1 MHKYIILFFLVLTL
15 LCSCGN
21 DDSAPDG
28 ILKKS
33 EMVNVLADVH
43 VVDGGLVNISQEPD
57 TLYKYGYPRYL
68 AVFKKYNTD
77 SAEFRRSF
85 KYYSLKPSVFSDIYD
100 KVLKRLQAKTD
111 SLTKLLTIQNK
122 KNHVTS
128 TPTATGGRVNSPVP
142 TAPAQATPLRPGMMM
157 NPSQQAIMKFN
168 AHRDSVIKQ
177 RLKEKNALPK
187 K

>member
-15 LCSCGN
+15 LCSCGG
-21 DDSAPDG
+21 DDSAPNG
-28 ILKKS
+28 ILKKT

-43 VVDGGLVNISQEPD
+43 IVDGGLINVSQEPD
-57 TLYKYGYPRYL
+57 TLYKYGYSKYS

-77 SAEFRRSF
+77 SGEFRRSF

-100 KVLKRLQAKTD
+100 KVLKKLQAKTD

-122 KNHVTS
+122 KNHVT
-128 TPTATGGRVNSPVP
+128 PTATGGRVNSPVA
-142 TAPAQATPLRPGMMM
+142 TAPAQGTPLRPGMMM
-157 NPSQQAIMKFN
+157 NPSQQAIMKAN
-168 AHRDSVIKQ
+168 AKRDSVIKQ

>member
-1 MHKYIILFFLVLTL
+1 MHKYIILFFSVLTL

-43 VVDGGLVNISQEPD
+43 IVDGGLINISQEPD

-85 KYYSLKPSVFSDIYD
+85 KYYSLNPAVFSDIYD
-100 KVLKRLQAKTD
+100 RVLKRLQVQTD
-111 SLTKLLTIQNK
+111 SLTKLLAIQNK
-122 KNHVTS
+122 KNHV
-128 TPTATGGRVNSPVP
+128 TPTATGGRVNSPVR
-142 TAPAQATPLRPGMMM
+142 PAQATPLRPGMMM
-157 NPSQQAIMKFN
+157 NPNQQAIMKFN
-168 AHRDSVIKQ
+168 AKRDSALKQ

>member
-1 MHKYIILFFLVLTL
+1 MHKYIILFFSVLTL
-15 LCSCGN
+15 LCSCSG

-43 VVDGGLVNISQEPD
+43 IVDGGLINISQEPD
-57 TLYKYGYPRYL
+57 TLYKYGYPRYS
-68 AVFKKYNTD
+68 AVFEKYNTD

-85 KYYSLKPSVFSDIYD
+85 KYYSLKPSVFSDIYE

-111 SLTKLLTIQNK
+111 SLTKLLTIENK
-122 KNHVTS
+122 KKHVT
-128 TPTATGGRVNSPVP
+128 PAATGGRVNPPVG
-142 TAPAQATPLRPGMMM
+142 TVQGTPLRPGMMM
-157 NPSQQAIMKFN
+157 NPSQQAIMKAN
-168 AHRDSVIKQ
+168 AKRDSVIKQ

>member
-15 LCSCGN
+15 LCSCHG

-33 EMVNVLADVH
+33 EMVNVLTDVH
-43 VVDGGLVNISQEPD
+43 IADGGLINISQAPD
-57 TLYKYGYPRYL
+57 TLYKYGYLRYP

-85 KYYSLKPSVFSDIYD
+85 KYYSLKPAVFSDIYD
-100 KVLKRLQAKTD
+100 KVLKKLQVKTD
-111 SLTKLLTIQNK
+111 SLTNLLRIENK
-122 KNHVTS
+122 KNHVI
-128 TPTATGGRVNSPVP
+128 PTANGGRVNSPGG
-142 TAPAQATPLRPGMMM
+142 PAQATPLRPGMMM
-157 NPSQQAIMKFN
+157 NPNQAAIMKFN
-168 AHRDSVIKQ
+168 AHRDSV
-177 RLKEKNALPK
+177 LKHHLKKRNALPK

>member
-15 LCSCGN
+15 LCSCSG

-33 EMVNVLADVH
+33 EMVNVLVDVH
-43 VVDGGLVNISQEPD
+43 IVDGGLLNVSQEPD
-57 TLYKYGYPRYL
+57 TLYKYGYPRYS

-77 SAEFRRSF
+77 SAEFKRSF
-85 KYYSLKPSVFSDIYD
+85 KYYSLKPSVFGDIYD
-100 KVLKRLQAKTD
+100 KVLKRLQVKTD

-122 KNHVTS
+122 KNHVT
-128 TPTATGGRVNSPVP
+128 PTATGGRVNPP
-142 TAPAQATPLRPGMMM
+142 AGPAQATPLRPGMMM
-157 NPSQQAIMKFN
+157 NPNQAAIMKFN
-168 AHRDSVIKQ
+168 AHRDSVLKQ
-177 RLKEKNALPK
+177 RLKKKNALPK

>member
-1 MHKYIILFFLVLTL
+1 MHKYIILFFSVLTL
-15 LCSCGN
+15 LCSCGG

-43 VVDGGLVNISQEPD
+43 IVDGGLINISQEPD
-57 TLYKYGYPRYL
+57 TLYKYGYPRYS

-77 SAEFRRSF
+77 SAEFKRSF

-100 KVLKRLQAKTD
+100 KVLKRLQVKTD
-111 SLTKLLTIQNK
+111 SLTKLLLIQNK
-122 KNHVTS
+122 KNHTIF
-128 TPTATGGRVNSPVP
+128 TTTGGRVNSP
-142 TAPAQATPLRPGMMM
+142 AGPAQATPLRPGMMM
-157 NPSQQAIMKFN
+157 NPNQAAIMKFN
-168 AHRDSVIKQ
+168 AKRDSALKQ

>member
-15 LCSCGN
+15 LCSCNG

-33 EMVNVLADVH
+33 EMVNVLTDVH
-43 VVDGGLVNISQEPD
+43 IVDGGLINISQEPD
-57 TLYKYGYPRYL
+57 TLYKYGYFRYL

-77 SAEFRRSF
+77 SSEFKRSF

-100 KVLKRLQAKTD
+100 KVLKRLQVKTD

-122 KNHVTS
+122 KNHIA
-128 TPTATGGRVNSPVP
+128 PTATGGRVNQPVG
-142 TAPAQATPLRPGMMM
+142 PAQATPLRPGMMM
-157 NPSQQAIMKFN
+157 NPNQAAIMKFN
-168 AHRDSVIKQ
+168 AHRDSVLKQQ
-177 RLKEKNALPK
+177 RLKKKNALPK

>member
-1 MHKYIILFFLVLTL
+1 MHKYIILFFSVLTL
-15 LCSCGN
+15 LCSCSG

-33 EMVNVLADVH
+33 EMVNVLTDVH
-43 VVDGGLVNISQEPD
+43 IVDGGLINISQEPD
-57 TLYKYGYPRYL
+57 TLYKYGYLKYL

-100 KVLKRLQAKTD
+100 KVLKKLQVKTD

-122 KNHVTS
+122 KNHVT
-128 TPTATGGRVNSPVP
+128 PTATGGRVNPPV
-142 TAPAQATPLRPGMMM
+142 APAQATPPLRPGMMM
-157 NPSQQAIMKFN
+157 NPNQAAIMKFN
-168 AHRDSVIKQ
+168 AHRDSVLKQ

>member
-33 EMVNVLADVH
+33 EMVNVLVDMH
-43 VVDGGLVNISQEPD
+43 IVDGSLINISQEPD
-57 TLYKYGYPRYL
+57 TLYKYGYPKYL
-68 AVFKKYNTD
+68 TVFKKYNTD
-77 SAEFRRSF
+77 SAEFKRSF
-85 KYYSLKPSVFSDIYD
+85 KYYSLKPSVFSTMYD
-100 KVLKRLQAKTD
+100 KVLKKLQIKTD

-122 KNHVTS
+122 KNHITS
-128 TPTATGGRVNSPVP
+128 TPAATGGRVSPM
-142 TAPAQATPLRPGMMM
+142 TGPAQATPLRPGMMM
-157 NPSQQAIMKFN
+157 NPNQAAIMKFN
-168 AHRDSVIKQ
+168 AKRDSALKQ

>member
-15 LCSCGN
+15 LCSCGG
-21 DDSAPDG
+21 DDSAPNG

-33 EMVNVLADVH
+33 EMVNVLTEVH
-43 VVDGGLVNISQEPD
+43 IVDGGLINISQTPD
-57 TLYKYGYPRYL
+57 TLYKYGYPQYS

-85 KYYSLKPSVFSDIYD
+85 KYYSLKPVVFSDIYD
-100 KVLKRLQAKTD
+100 KVLKRLQMKTD
-111 SLTKLLTIQNK
+111 SLTKLLEMQNI
-122 KNHVTS
+122 KNHVT
-128 TPTATGGRVNSPVP
+128 PTSTGGRVNPPAGPV
-142 TAPAQATPLRPGMMM
+142 QGTPLRPGMMM

-168 AHRDSVIKQ
+168 AKRDSALKK